1 MYQPFSRAKF
11 DSTERDLWFQELVEH
26 IRPQAESQPYVTDLA
41 RAAELP
47 EQARALYFLWIFQA
61 EVGGNGIE
69 CFLLEP
75 SGHFAP
81 QAHEALRLVGAS
93 ELVARLEAGIPHA
106 LGSGCA
112 EFSVGSDLAWF
123 RQFQPSIGGRWRT
136 RKTVTFKH
144 FQEPHP
150 SAPKLGANARKD
162 TGGHIAFNP
171 IARHFS
177 GKTNSARGH

>member
-123 RQFQPSIGGRWRT
+123 RQFQPSPKFPTLQSVDADIYDLVGADLRT
-136 RKTVTFKH
+136 KATAFIDAQR
-144 FQEPHP
+144 
-150 SAPKLGANARKD
+150 GALVA
-162 TGGHIAFNP
+162 
-171 IARHFS
+171 
-177 GKTNSARGH
+177 